1 MSPYEPPGYRI
12 TRTPAAFIRS
22 DVSLVPSWLSHT
34 ASLMPSAVEGTVARP
49 ARALTVTVTGVVSAC
64 ALGRST
70 ASNATPAARAAAAV
84 AARAIL
90 RGLMRQSNRQAI
102 DLNAPMLFAPV
113 AGCQAAVA
121 RCAAGAGPASPSRSR
136 PAAADRNF
144 RLPRVGGRHLARS

>member
-12 TRTPAAFIRS
+12 TRTPADFNRS
-22 DVSLVPSWLSHT
+22 DVSAVPSWLSHT
-34 ASLMPSAVEGTVARP
+34 ASLIPSAVSGTVARP

-70 ASNATPAARAAAAV
+70 ASNATAAARAAAAV

-102 DLNAPMLFAPV
+102 DSQAIDLNAPMLCAT
-113 AGCQAAVA
+113 AA
-121 RCAAGAGPASPSRSR
+121 
-136 PAAADRNF
+136 N
-144 RLPRVGGRHLARS
+144 